1 MLPEEIIIRPVITD
15 FPKIINILIYA
26 LTLSVTIIVVA
37 VPEGLPMMITLV
49 LSSNMKTMLKNNVLV
64 RKLMGIE
71 TAGNI
76 NVLFTDKTG
85 TLTNGKLE
93 VVGILSSSLEEIDIR
108 KLNSRMKE
116 LFMDSLSVNNESVY
130 DTKNNKSGIFN
141 ICINYG
147 GRSEIVD
154 ACKKIT
160 NKVLNNEISVED
172 INEDV
177 FSDNLYNKLPDIDL
191 LIRTSGE
198 YRISNFMM
206 WQLSYSEMYFTDTYF
221 PDFKPSELDKAFI
234 NYSKR
239 DRRYGGINNEK
250 KSC

>member
-1 MLPEEIIIRPVITD
+1 MKLFFVFSKKESCLPSKVEEAIKR
-15 FPKIINILIYA
+15 
-26 LTLSVTIIVVA
+26 
-37 VPEGLPMMITLV
+37 
-49 LSSNMKTMLKNNVLV
+49 
-64 RKLMGIE
+64 IE
-71 TAGNI
+71 N
-76 NVLFTDKTG
+76 
-85 TLTNGKLE
+85 
-93 VVGILSSSLEEIDIR
+93 
-108 KLNSRMKE
+108 
-116 LFMDSLSVNNESVY
+116 

-172 INEDV
+172 INEEV

-198 YRISNFMM
+198 YRISNFIM
-206 WQLSYSEMYFTDTYF
+206 WQLSYSELYFTDTYF

>member
-1 MLPEEIIIRPVITD
+1 MEDNKIPYHVAIIMDGNGRWAKERGKIRSYGHEMGAKTL
-15 FPKIINILIYA
+15 KELALYA
-26 LTLSVTIIVVA
+26 FSKGVKVLSVFAFSTENFKRSEEEVGFLMNLFIKLFNTEFKIFNEKDIKVVFSKK
-37 VPEGLPMMITLV
+37 ENGLPSKVEEAI
-49 LSSNMKTMLKNNVLV
+49 K
-64 RKLMGIE
+64 RIE
-71 TAGNI
+71 N
-76 NVLFTDKTG
+76 
-85 TLTNGKLE
+85 
-93 VVGILSSSLEEIDIR
+93 
-108 KLNSRMKE
+108 
-116 LFMDSLSVNNESVY
+116 

-172 INEDV
+172 INEEV

>member
-1 MLPEEIIIRPVITD
+1 MNIPKHVAIIMDGNGRWATKRNLSRSIGHLEGSKTLKKIVEYAFSNGIEI
-15 FPKIINILIYA
+15 
-26 LTLSVTIIVVA
+26 LSVFAFSTENFKRSKEEVNYLMNLFVKMFKDYFDELNEKGIKIVFSKK
-37 VPEGLPMMITLV
+37 ESGLPSKVEEAI
-49 LSSNMKTMLKNNVLV
+49 K
-64 RKLMGIE
+64 RIE
-71 TAGNI
+71 N
-76 NVLFTDKTG
+76 
-85 TLTNGKLE
+85 
-93 VVGILSSSLEEIDIR
+93 
-108 KLNSRMKE
+108 
-116 LFMDSLSVNNESVY
+116 

-172 INEDV
+172 INEEV

>member
-1 MLPEEIIIRPVITD
+1 MEDNKIPYHVAIIMDGNGRWAKERGKVRSYGHEMGAKTL
-15 FPKIINILIYA
+15 KELALYA
-26 LTLSVTIIVVA
+26 FSKGVKVLSVFAFSTENFKRSEEEVGFLMNLFIKLFNTEFKIFNEKDIKVVFSKK
-37 VPEGLPMMITLV
+37 ENGLPSKVEEAI
-49 LSSNMKTMLKNNVLV
+49 K
-64 RKLMGIE
+64 RIE
-71 TAGNI
+71 N
-76 NVLFTDKTG
+76 
-85 TLTNGKLE
+85 
-93 VVGILSSSLEEIDIR
+93 
-108 KLNSRMKE
+108 
-116 LFMDSLSVNNESVY
+116 

-147 GRSEIVD
+147 GRSEIID

-172 INEDV
+172 INEEV

>member
-1 MLPEEIIIRPVITD
+1 MEDNKIPYHVAIIMDGNGRWAKERGKVRSYGHEIGAKTL
-15 FPKIINILIYA
+15 KELALYA
-26 LTLSVTIIVVA
+26 FSKGVKVLSVFAFSTENFKRSEEEVGFLMNLFIKLFNTEFKIFNEKDIKVVFSKK
-37 VPEGLPMMITLV
+37 ENGLPSKVEEAI
-49 LSSNMKTMLKNNVLV
+49 K
-64 RKLMGIE
+64 RIE
-71 TAGNI
+71 N
-76 NVLFTDKTG
+76 
-85 TLTNGKLE
+85 
-93 VVGILSSSLEEIDIR
+93 
-108 KLNSRMKE
+108 
-116 LFMDSLSVNNESVY
+116 

-172 INEDV
+172 INEEV

>member
-1 MLPEEIIIRPVITD
+1 MNIPKHVAIIMDGNGRWATKRNLSRSIGHLEGSKTLKKIVEYAFSNGIEI
-15 FPKIINILIYA
+15 
-26 LTLSVTIIVVA
+26 LSVFAFSTENFKRSKEEVNYLMNLFVKMFKDYFDELNEKGIKIVFSKK
-37 VPEGLPMMITLV
+37 ESGLPSKVEEAI
-49 LSSNMKTMLKNNVLV
+49 K
-64 RKLMGIE
+64 RIE
-71 TAGNI
+71 N
-76 NVLFTDKTG
+76 
-85 TLTNGKLE
+85 
-93 VVGILSSSLEEIDIR
+93 
-108 KLNSRMKE
+108 
-116 LFMDSLSVNNESVY
+116 